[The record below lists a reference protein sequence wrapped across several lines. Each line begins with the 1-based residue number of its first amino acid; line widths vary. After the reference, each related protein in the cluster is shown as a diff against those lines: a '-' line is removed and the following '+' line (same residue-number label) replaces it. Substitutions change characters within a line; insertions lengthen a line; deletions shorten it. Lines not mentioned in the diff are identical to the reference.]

1 MFRRIARP
9 VSFVYL
15 GVAVAMVGC
24 ALAAWGFEAGGTPRR
39 PVDEGSQV
47 AMLASAA
54 VAALVGGVTWYW
66 SLGAS
71 KRAFGRREATFAVS
85 AIWLGV
91 SVLGAI
97 PLVVDAGLSPF
108 DALFEAVS
116 GFTTTGATI
125 VEDIEGSLSHTLLLW
140 RSLMQWLGGMG
151 IVVLF
156 VAVFPQLGVS
166 GKHMF
171 RSEVPGVAA
180 EGLQPRITETSMLLW
195 KFYLAFTGMTFVALY
210 ALGMSAFESVCHALT
225 TMATG
230 GFSTRND
237 SIGAFDSVAI
247 EMVVVFFMLL
257 STVNFG
263 LFYGIWRSRRLSVL
277 LRSIE
282 FRVYAIVVVLATLL
296 TSLANLPAHENVF
309 QSVRNATFTVAAT
322 ISSTG
327 YGIDDYMA
335 WNSPAL
341 MLMIV
346 LLFVGGCS
354 GSTAG
359 GIKLSRVILLCRTA
373 FSQLRSSVRPQ
384 MVSVVRLDRK
394 VMGDSVLL
402 QVSTFFFLYMLCMGC
417 GVLVVAFTDGVGL
430 PTAFGAMLSA
440 LSNMGPAPFHE
451 GADNFAR
458 YSAIAKL
465 VFSGAMVLGRL
476 EFFTILA
483 LLTPDLWR
491 R

>member
-1 MFRRIARP
+1 MFRRVARP

-15 GVAVAMVGC
+15 GVAVAMVVC
-24 ALAAWGFEAGGTPRR
+24 AAAAWGFEATGTPRR
-39 PVDEGSQV
+39 AVDEGSQL
-47 AMLASAA
+47 AMLASAT
-54 VAALVGGVTWYW
+54 VAALVGGGLWAW
-66 SLGAS
+66 SRGATA
-71 KRAFGRREATFAVS
+71 KAFGRREATFAVS

-91 SVLGAI
+91 SVLGAV
-97 PLVVDAGLSPF
+97 PLVIDAGLPPF

-125 VEDIEGSLSHTLLLW
+125 VEDIEGSLSHTILLW
-140 RSLMQWLGGMG
+140 RALMQWLGGMG

-195 KFYLAFTGMTFVALY
+195 KFYLVFTAMTFASLY
-210 ALGMSAFESVCHALT
+210 ALGMSGFESVCHALT

-277 LRSIE
+277 LRSVE
-282 FRVYAIVVVLATLL
+282 FRVYTMVVVLAVLV
-296 TSLANLPAHENVF
+296 TSLAILPAHDNNLF
-309 QSVRNATFTVAAT
+309 QSFRHATFTVAAS

-335 WNSPAL
+335 WSSPAL
-341 MLMIV
+341 MLLIF
-346 LLFVGGCS
+346 LLFVGGCA
-354 GSTAG
+354 GSTSG
-359 GIKLSRVILLCRTA
+359 GFKLSRLILLGRMA
-373 FSQLRSSVRPQ
+373 YAQLRSSVRPQ

-394 VMGDSVLL
+394 VMGDGVLL
-402 QVSTFFFLYMLCMGC
+402 EVSTFLFLYLLCMGC
-417 GVLVVAFTDGVGL
+417 GMLVVAFTDGVGL

-458 YSAIAKL
+458 YSAVA
-465 VFSGAMVLGRL
+465 
-476 EFFTILA
+476 
-483 LLTPDLWR
+483 
-491 R
+491 